1 MRKQNGIK
9 TESKRVTKSTPE
21 HRTQN
26 TEVVTY
32 GSVFL
37 HLTTEPREI
46 DGVTTLSAVD
56 HG

>member
-1 MRKQNGIK
+1 MGKQNGIRTVSK
-9 TESKRVTKSTPE
+9 TESKGTPE

-26 TEVVTY
+26 TEVTND
-32 GSVFL
+32 GSVLL
-37 HLTTEPREI
+37 HLPTEPREI